1 MSPCNVFSRQD
12 VLSCVLVVRD
22 NIFIVHSL
30 ISLTRITYV
39 IQTPTLKYQ
48 HSNTNTGTSWHAGIV
63 GEYLLE
69 HLAGISVEV
78 EYASEFRYKKPVLFK
93 DEDVVLVISQSG
105 ETADTLAAVR

>member
-1 MSPCNVFSRQD
+1 M
-12 VLSCVLVVRD
+12 
-22 NIFIVHSL
+22 
-30 ISLTRITYV
+30 
-39 IQTPTLKYQ
+39 
-48 HSNTNTGTSWHAGIV
+48 

-105 ETADTLAAVR
+105 ETADTLAAVRSSSVRARENITHTHFPYSELTHSYVLQHHNARTHRYAKQNDRAFLHSVL